1 MMSRRSNSKNNNRYY
16 SLFLLVA
23 LVLVST
29 NVYAFAPS
37 QTSSL
42 ARHQQHQRQFDA
54 RTSTTGL
61 FERQWNFNEG
71 QAPWG
76 LKKNAELWNGRVAQ
90 VGEKKTCCWCHVFLQ
105 DISDSIFLQT
115 LLSLS
120 LSLSLS
126 YQNIRWHSFGY
137 SFKN

>member
-1 MMSRRSNSKNNNRYY
+1 MSRRSNSKNNNRYY

-42 ARHQQHQRQFDA
+42 ARQQHQRQFDA

-90 VGEKKTCCWCHVFLQ
+90 VGGEIHKVLVFF
-105 DISDSIFLQT
+105 FL
-115 LLSLS
+115 
-120 LSLSLS
+120 
-126 YQNIRWHSFGY
+126 RY
-137 SFKN
+137 S